1 MVQRLRVKKE
11 KFGHNKKVNIG
22 ARYKL
27 ANSHLK
33 KIKKRSKKI
42 TFY

>member
-1 MVQRLRVKKE
+1 MVQRLRVIKE
-11 KFGHNKKVNIG
+11 KFGHNKKLNIE